1 MIMLCGG
8 MFVTR
13 IAWSFRLL
21 SREMV
26 DALSVKPWVRT
37 FTKKSLI
44 TMGIIME
51 LDGGTCCWPVA
62 QGTREDDEIEEE
74 GEDHARAY
82 RDMSRGD

>member
-1 MIMLCGG
+1 AEGVVCHISYWLACYLRRAGDMIMLCGG

-26 DALSVKPWVRT
+26 DSLSVEPWVRT

-51 LDGGTCCWPVA
+51 LDGGLA
-62 QGTREDDEIEEE
+62 
-74 GEDHARAY
+74 AS
-82 RDMSRGD
+82 M